1 MLQWHLDAARVRSTK
16 ESQMSEP
23 VDHYRV
29 NLFSIEGRQEGK
41 IVLHCGNGHTL
52 NLIFVDSTGT
62 LPPNT
67 FDAGT
72 KTGTAHARFDMYQ
85 HYLDLLRNEGPNRV
99 SFILGGATPSF
110 RVQSGLE
117 VPGEGG

>member
-1 MLQWHLDAARVRSTK
+1 
-16 ESQMSEP
+16 MSE
-23 VDHYRV
+23 VLNHYRV

-41 IVLHCGNGHTL
+41 IVLHCGNEHTL
-52 NLIFVDSTGT
+52 NLIFANSTGA

-67 FDAGT
+67 FDAST
-72 KTGTAHARFDMYQ
+72 KTGTAHARFAMYQ
-85 HYLDLLRNEGPNRV
+85 HYLDLIRNDGGNRV
-99 SFILGGATPSF
+99 SFILTGATPSF